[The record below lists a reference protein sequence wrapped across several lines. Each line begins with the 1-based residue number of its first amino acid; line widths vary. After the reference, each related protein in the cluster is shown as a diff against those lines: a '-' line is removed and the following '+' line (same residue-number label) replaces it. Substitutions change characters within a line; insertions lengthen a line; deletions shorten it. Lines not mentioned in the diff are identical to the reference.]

1 MSTPG
6 AITTSATLPIA
17 EPTSGPADTSSA
29 AGGMPGSLGEF
40 LQVHKQVSVVDST
53 QPISFDAVGMQS
65 YTNAVY
71 LAAGVFSGTICCCC
85 HCCYCYT
92 FLHSEFCFNKM
103 YSSAI
108 FIVLYVVIIFTLLF
122 II

>member
-17 EPTSGPADTSSA
+17 EPTSGPADTSAA

-53 QPISFDAVGMQS
+53 QPISFDAVGMQMQCIWLL
-65 YTNAVY
+65 V
-71 LAAGVFSGTICCCC
+71 
-85 HCCYCYT
+85 
-92 FLHSEFCFNKM
+92 
-103 YSSAI
+103 SSVVQFVVVVIVVIVVHFYILSFALI
-108 FIVLYVVIIFTLLF
+108 RCIQVLYL
-122 II
+122 